1 MNIGIDIDGVLLDF
15 EREAVNLGTKMS
27 VEENWPIDID
37 LSAYWDIQIFN
48 WNDDQ
53 AKKFWDKY
61 FIRYLTESPVREFA
75 PEVIEKL
82 QQEGDKIYLITARN
96 EEELPVEHYGKMK
109 QLTKDWLKFHNIKYE
124 KLIFVEDK
132 EKLPQCLEN
141 DVAVMIEDSPSNIQ
155 NISKQIKVI
164 KYDCQYNKEVNGKNI
179 ITAYSW
185 YHIYD
190 IINKLKNNRQNA
202 GLKRFID
209 SLYKNLNIKI

>member
-37 LSAYWDIQIFN
+37 LSAYWDIQLFN
-48 WNDDQ
+48 WNDEQ

-61 FIRYLTESPVREFA
+61 FIRYLKESTVRKFA

-96 EEELPVEHYGKMK
+96 EEELPIQHYGKMK
-109 QLTKDWLKFHNIKYE
+109 QLTKEWLKNQNIKYDKIIFTTDE
-124 KLIFVEDK
+124 GKLQKCF
-132 EKLPQCLEN
+132 EN
-141 DVAVMIEDSPSNIQ
+141 NIEVMIEDSPDNIQ

-164 KYDCQYNKEVNGKNI
+164 KFDCQYNRQ
-179 ITAYSW
+179 ITGPNVITVYSW

-190 IINKLKNNRQNA
+190 IINKLKNN
-202 GLKRFID
+202 
-209 SLYKNLNIKI
+209 